1 MLKELD
7 LLGYPLEE
15 AETVLKNLQVEY
27 ILVETK
33 SPFVYNEGDFIER
46 KFVVK
51 QELSE
56 EVCTLYFVNKRC
68 LKGGVEDGL

>member
-1 MLKELD
+1 MNEIID
-7 LLGYPLEE
+7 LLGYPLEDALDLLE
-15 AETVLKNLQVEY
+15 KKQLQY

>member
-15 AETVLKNLQVEY
+15 AEAVLKNLQIEY

-33 SPFVYNEGDFIER
+33 SPFVYNEGVFIER

-51 QELSE
+51 QTFSDS
-56 EVCTLYFVNKRC
+56 VYTLYFVNKRC

>member
-1 MLKELD
+1 MNEEID

-15 AETVLKNLQVEY
+15 ALGMLGKKQVEY

-33 SPFVYNEGDFIER
+33 SPFVYNKDIFIER

-51 QELSE
+51 QEFSAKGY
-56 EVCTLYFVNKRC
+56 TLYFVNKSC
-68 LKGGVEDGL
+68 LKGGVENGL

>member
-1 MLKELD
+1 MNEIID
-7 LLGYPLEE
+7 LLGYPLEDALALLE
-15 AETVLKNLQVEY
+15 KKQLQY

-68 LKGGVEDGL
+68 LMGGVEDGL